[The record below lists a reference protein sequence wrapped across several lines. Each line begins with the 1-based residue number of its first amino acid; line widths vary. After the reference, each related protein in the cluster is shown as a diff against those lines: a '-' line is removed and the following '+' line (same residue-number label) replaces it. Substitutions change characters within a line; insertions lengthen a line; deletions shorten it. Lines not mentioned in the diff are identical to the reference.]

1 MELMLF
7 KDSVLRK
14 EKEDIFRDSYRTEIF
29 VNLYEILL
37 VHTENLQ
44 SGVIRELLQF
54 HEGILESLYLRWQYM
69 EDNFYE
75 ELRDYACSELEA
87 ILENNDADG
96 RKEDGDGEEPDQAA
110 QSRRDRMQDVRYQ
123 GKRTEPAAL

>member
-1 MELMLF
+1 MGEKELRELFQQRLYLELMLF

-14 EKEDIFRDSYRTEIF
+14 EKEDIFRDSYRIEIF

-37 VHTENLQ
+37 VHTEKLQ
-44 SGVIRELLQF
+44 SDVIRELLQF
-54 HEGILESLYLRWQYM
+54 HEGILEFLYLRWQYK

-87 ILENNDADG
+87 VLENSDADG
-96 RKEDGDGEEPDQAA
+96 RKGDGDGEESDQAA
-110 QSRRDRMQDVRYQ
+110 QSR
-123 GKRTEPAAL
+123 